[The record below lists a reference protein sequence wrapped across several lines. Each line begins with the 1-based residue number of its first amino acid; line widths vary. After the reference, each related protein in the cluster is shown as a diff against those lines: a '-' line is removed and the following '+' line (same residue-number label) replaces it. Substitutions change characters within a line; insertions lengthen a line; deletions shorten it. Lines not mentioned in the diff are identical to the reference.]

1 MHQRKNMHSIP
12 LTKAA
17 FTVNVFT
24 NHSVLFVTFS
34 VHSGFYPYMTLTVHI
49 RLVKHTARSSL
60 IEAMLVKTTPDL
72 ICFTS

>member
-1 MHQRKNMHSIP
+1 MQKHAFHSNKN
-12 LTKAA
+12 TA
-17 FTVNVFT
+17 FTVTVFT

-34 VHSGFYPYMTLTVHI
+34 VHSGFYPYMSLTVDI

-60 IEAMLVKTTPDL
+60 LEVMILKTTPDF